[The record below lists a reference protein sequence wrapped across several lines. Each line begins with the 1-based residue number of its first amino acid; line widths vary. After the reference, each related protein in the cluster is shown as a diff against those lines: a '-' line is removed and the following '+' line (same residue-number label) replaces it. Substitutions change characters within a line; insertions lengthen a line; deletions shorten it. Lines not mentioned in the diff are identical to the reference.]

1 MGHRFVRFFNFL
13 FKADFRYSNALNK
26 NENTQHV
33 IKGFLNENKTV

>member
-1 MGHRFVRFFNFL
+1 MGHRFVRIYFL
-13 FKADFRYSNALNK
+13 FKADIRYSNDLNK